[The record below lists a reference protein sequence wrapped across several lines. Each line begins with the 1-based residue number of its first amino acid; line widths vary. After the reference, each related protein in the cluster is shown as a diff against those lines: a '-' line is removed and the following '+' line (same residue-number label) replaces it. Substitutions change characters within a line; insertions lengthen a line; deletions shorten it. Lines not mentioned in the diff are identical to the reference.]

1 METGLPD
8 AVSKAYGEML
18 DAIANLQA
26 AWVKEYQY
34 QITCLERCYNEIE
47 EMDEKYA
54 RLHQRWMQ
62 DNEQL
67 RAVKSKIQALEE
79 LVTRKE

>member
-18 DAIANLQA
+18 DAITNLQA
-26 AWVKEYQY
+26 AWVNEYQY
-34 QITCLERCYNEIE
+34 QITCLERCYDEIE
-47 EMDEKYA
+47 EMDEKYEH
-54 RLHQRWMQ
+54 LHQRWVQ

-67 RAVKSKIQALEE
+67 RAAKSKLQAFEE
-79 LVTRKE
+79 LVTGKE